1 MPAVSRRGEPTFEES
16 VEALGEGDA
25 PIEVNAAR
33 AALASR
39 DFRVIWFGAL
49 ASNVGTWMQNFTLG
63 AFAFEL
69 THSPTFVSVTAFA
82 QLGPVLVLSLVGG
95 ALADVIDRRRLIVIA
110 QTEQMVASVAL
121 ALVVMQKHPS
131 KIAILGAVFAVG
143 LGTALNGPAWAALL
157 PSLVERKNLAGA
169 VALNSTQMNASR
181 VVGPA
186 IAGLLYPAIGAAGV
200 FGINAATYLFAI
212 GTILSIKSPPFTP
225 IGDGPRGLRRIA
237 EGVSV
242 VRRSPVLRRVLVT
255 IVLFAFLCLP
265 FIGQMPTVAAENFHI
280 RPKSFEYGLLY
291 AGFGLGAVS
300 GALAIGT
307 FLSRQD
313 LRRIARISLGAFSL
327 LLLTFGLLSSV
338 APAYPVAVM
347 LGFSYFA
354 TVTSLS
360 TVLQEE
366 VDDSVRGRVLSLWQM
381 GFGGVVPLGL
391 LAAGPIAQAFNIR
404 VVTVYGAL
412 AAAFLCW
419 FARISPPEEVRDF
432 G

>member
-1 MPAVSRRGEPTFEES
+1 MPAMSGRGEPTFEES
-16 VEALGEGDA
+16 VEALEGDA
-25 PIEVNAAR
+25 PIEVNAAL
-33 AALASR
+33 AALKTR
-39 DFRVIWFGAL
+39 DFRTIWFGAL

-82 QLGPVLVLSLVGG
+82 QLGPVLVLSLLGG

-110 QTEQMVASVAL
+110 QTEQMLASAAL
-121 ALVVMQKHPS
+121 AFVVAQRHPS
-131 KIAILGAVFAVG
+131 KAAMLAAVFAVG

-200 FGINAATYLFAI
+200 FAINAVTYLFAI
-212 GTILSIKSPPFTP
+212 ATILSIRSPPFTP
-225 IGDGPRGLRRIA
+225 IGDGPRGLKRIA

-242 VRRSPVLRRVLVT
+242 ARRSPILRRVLVT
-255 IVLFAFLCLP
+255 IVIFAFLCLP
-265 FIGQMPTVAAENFHI
+265 FIGQMPTIAARNFHI

-300 GALAIGT
+300 GALSIGT

-313 LRRIARISLGAFSL
+313 LRRIARLSLGAFSL

-338 APAYPVAVM
+338 GPAYPVAVM

-366 VDDSVRGRVLSLWQM
+366 VDDAVRGRVLSLWQM

-391 LAAGPIAQAFNIR
+391 LAAGPIAQVFNIR
-404 VVTVYGAL
+404 VVTVYGAI
-412 AAAFLCW
+412 AAALLCW
-419 FARISPPEEVRDF
+419 FARISPSAEVRDF

>member
-1 MPAVSRRGEPTFEES
+1 MPPVSRRGEPTFEES
-16 VEALGEGDA
+16 VEALDGDA

-33 AALASR
+33 AALGSR
-39 DFRVIWFGAL
+39 DFRTIWFGAL

-95 ALADVIDRRRLIVIA
+95 ALADVVDRRKLIVIA
-110 QTEQMVASVAL
+110 QTEQLVASVAL
-121 ALVVMQKHPS
+121 AVVAAQDHPS
-131 KIAILGAVFAVG
+131 KAAILAAVFFVG
-143 LGTALNGPAWAALL
+143 LGNALNGPAWAALL
-157 PSLVERKNLAGA
+157 PSLVERRHLAGA

-200 FGINAATYLFAI
+200 FGINAVTYVFAI
-212 GTILSIKSPPFTP
+212 GTVLSIESPPFAP

-237 EGVSV
+237 EGLSV
-242 VRRSPVLRRVLVT
+242 VRNSPVLRRVIVT
-255 IVLFAFLCLP
+255 VVLFAFLCLP
-265 FIGQMPTVAAENFHI
+265 FIGQMPTIAAENLRI

-300 GALAIGT
+300 GALSIGT

-313 LRRIARISLGAFSL
+313 LRRIARLGLAGFSL
-327 LLLTFGLLSSV
+327 LLLTFALLSSV
-338 APAYPVAVM
+338 GPAYPVAVM
-347 LGFSYFA
+347 LGFAYFA

-366 VDDSVRGRVLSLWQM
+366 VDDAVRGRVLSLWQM

-391 LAAGPIAQAFNIR
+391 LTAGPIAQALNIR
-404 VVTVYGAL
+404 VVMVYGAV
-412 AAAFLCW
+412 AAAGLVW
-419 FARISPPEEVRDF
+419 FARISPPADLRDF

>member
-1 MPAVSRRGEPTFEES
+1 MSGRGEPTFEES
-16 VEALGEGDA
+16 VEALEGDA
-25 PIEVNAAR
+25 PIEVNAAL
-33 AALASR
+33 AALKTR
-39 DFRVIWFGAL
+39 DFRTIWFGAL

-82 QLGPVLVLSLVGG
+82 QLGPVLVLSLLGG

-110 QTEQMVASVAL
+110 QTEQMLASAAL
-121 ALVVMQKHPS
+121 AFVVAQRHPS
-131 KIAILGAVFAVG
+131 KAAMLAAVFAVG

-200 FGINAATYLFAI
+200 FAINAVTYLFAI
-212 GTILSIKSPPFTP
+212 ATILSIRSPPFTP
-225 IGDGPRGLRRIA
+225 IGDGPRGLKRIA

-242 VRRSPVLRRVLVT
+242 ARRSPILRRVLVT
-255 IVLFAFLCLP
+255 IVIFAFLCLP
-265 FIGQMPTVAAENFHI
+265 FIGQMPTIAARNFHI

-300 GALAIGT
+300 GALSIGT

-313 LRRIARISLGAFSL
+313 LRRIARLSLGAFSL

-338 APAYPVAVM
+338 GPAYPVAVM

-366 VDDSVRGRVLSLWQM
+366 VDDAVRGRVLSLWQM

-391 LAAGPIAQAFNIR
+391 LAAGPIAQVFNIR
-404 VVTVYGAL
+404 VVTVYGAI
-412 AAAFLCW
+412 AAALLCW
-419 FARISPPEEVRDF
+419 FARISPSAEVRDF